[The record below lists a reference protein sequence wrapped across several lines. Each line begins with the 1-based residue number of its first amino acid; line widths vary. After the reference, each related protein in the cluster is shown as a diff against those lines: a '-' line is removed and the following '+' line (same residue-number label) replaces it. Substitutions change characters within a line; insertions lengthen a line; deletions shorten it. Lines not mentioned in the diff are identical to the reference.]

1 MDKDL
6 SYILNQLG
14 EDREQYFNAVAPPI
28 MQTSNFAFRK
38 VEDLRKVFENEYS
51 DYLYSRGI
59 NPTVDILRKKLAAL
73 DGAEDALAFNSGASA
88 IFASVLSQ
96 VKQGDHIVSV
106 HKPYTWAQKMFDQI
120 LPRFGVS
127 TTYVDG
133 TQIENFERAILPSTR
148 VIYLESPNSWS
159 FELQDL
165 AAVAELAKAEGIVT
179 ICDNSYCTPL
189 YQRPIELGI
198 DLVLQSA
205 TKYLSGH
212 SDVVAGVLSGSH
224 AQMEKIFNS
233 ELLNMGNGI
242 SPFHAWLLMRGMR
255 TLPARLERI
264 TRSTKDVIE
273 YLRQQ
278 RAVEEVIFPL
288 DPAFPQYELAARQMK
303 GACGLLTVVLKT
315 EKMQDIVTFCESLQH
330 ILMAVSWGGYES
342 LAIPRCASLRPEEFD
357 PANRDHRM
365 LRLYV
370 GLEDAAYLIEDLDQ
384 AFSRIA

>member
-1 MDKDL
+1 
-6 SYILNQLG
+6 
-14 EDREQYFNAVAPPI
+14 
-28 MQTSNFAFRK
+28 MQ
-38 VEDLRKVFENEYS
+38 
-51 DYLYSRGI
+51 
-59 NPTVDILRKKLAAL
+59 
-73 DGAEDALAFNSGASA
+73 
-88 IFASVLSQ
+88 
-96 VKQGDHIVSV
+96 
-106 HKPYTWAQKMFDQI
+106 
-120 LPRFGVS
+120 
-127 TTYVDG
+127 
-133 TQIENFERAILPSTR
+133 
-148 VIYLESPNSWS
+148 
-159 FELQDL
+159 
-165 AAVAELAKAEGIVT
+165 
-179 ICDNSYCTPL
+179 
-189 YQRPIELGI
+189 
-198 DLVLQSA
+198 
-205 TKYLSGH
+205 
-212 SDVVAGVLSGSH
+212 
-224 AQMEKIFNS
+224 KIFNS